1 MGYDFLSAVRVCPF
15 RCTISSACGFLPTI
29 KCTNLQ
35 NSFNLHAKPCS
46 PDGQNLCQNKNDSY
60 RDIYCN
66 PVLATIGQALDFDRV
81 RKKYE
86 TADLN
91 SIMAATRR
99 PIGDVLL
106 SDVLMKTKLFI
117 LMRKVVWTFM

>member
-1 MGYDFLSAVRVCPF
+1 M
-15 RCTISSACGFLPTI
+15 
-29 KCTNLQ
+29 
-35 NSFNLHAKPCS
+35 
-46 PDGQNLCQNKNDSY
+46 
-60 RDIYCN
+60 
-66 PVLATIGQALDFDRV
+66 ATIGQALDFDRV